1 MGKLRNEIMLYPN
14 R

>member
-1 MGKLRNEIMLYPN
+1 MGKLRNEIVIYTN